1 LKWGNTDAIIALV
14 HKIARREGIGDILA
28 EGAKIAAEKFGKG
41 AEQLAIHVGG
51 QVIPMHDPRRAAG
64 WGATYVAEASPATHT
79 RGGTQFP
86 ETGMANP
93 DIYEPLGVPVQ
104 MDKYNPEG
112 KGKYQAI
119 MSGWQHLMN
128 TSGVCIFAADGL
140 NFRWIELMKAITGW
154 DLNIENLKQTGQRIG
169 TMLHLFNLREG
180 FKLSDFTIPERAR
193 GNPPLAAGPTKGVTL
208 DFEGLKH
215 QYFEAMGFDFDAG
228 KFRRER
234 LEELGLQDLA

>member
-1 LKWGNTDAIIALV
+1 
-14 HKIARREGIGDILA
+14 
-28 EGAKIAAEKFGKG
+28 
-41 AEQLAIHVGG
+41 
-51 QVIPMHDPRRAAG
+51 MHDPRRAAG
-64 WGATYVAEASPATHT
+64 WGATYVSDPSPATHT

-93 DIYEPLGVPVQ
+93 DIYDPLGVPTQ

-140 NFRWIELMKAITGW
+140 NFRWIELMRAITGW

-180 FKLSDFTIPERAR
+180 FNLSSFSMPERAR
-193 GNPPLAAGPTKGVTL
+193 GNPPLTAGPTKDVTL
-208 DFEGLKH
+208 DFEGLKR
-215 QYFEAMGFDFDAG
+215 QYFEAMGFDLETG
-228 KFRRER
+228 TFRKEK
-234 LEELGLQDLA
+234 LEELGLKDIV